1 MIIIPAIDLMDGRC
15 VRLSQGDFSRQSVYR
30 QSPLEQAL
38 LFESAGIQHLHLVD
52 LDGARAGEVQQWNV
66 LEQIASRT
74 SLCIDFSGGIRDALQ
89 VRRALDSG
97 AQKVVLGSLAL
108 RAPETFLD
116 LLEQFGPERIVLG
129 ADAKDGLLATLGWQ
143 EQSAVPLVPFLQHW
157 YTRGVRQVLC
167 TDISRDGML
176 EGPAFELYRGISES
190 VPVQLIASGGVG
202 AIADLKRLQAD
213 GCYAAVIGKAL
224 YEGTISLSQLSDL
237 C

>member
-52 LDGARAGEVQQWNV
+52 LDGARAGEVQQWKV
-66 LEQIASRT
+66 LEQIASQT
-74 SLCIDFSGGIRDALQ
+74 SLCIDFSGGIRNVLQ

-129 ADAKDGLLATLGWQ
+129 ADVKDGLLAALGWQ
-143 EQSAVPLVPFLQHW
+143 EQSAVALVPFLQYW
-157 YTRGVRQVLC
+157 YTQGVRQVLC

-176 EGPAFELYRGISES
+176 EGPAFELYRSISES

-202 AIADLKRLQAD
+202 AIADLKRLQAE
-213 GCYAAVIGKAL
+213 GCYAAVIGKVL